1 MHKFW
6 DNLLSF
12 IKTLR
17 KRFGNVGRTAKICGS
32 MTNEKVLVIGSCG
45 QLGTEL
51 VEALRGIYGDSNVIA
66 SDVKKSDNPVFDGG
80 PFETLDILDADG
92 LGAVIQKYKPTQVY
106 HLAALLSAT
115 AEKNPEFGWKLNM
128 EGLFHVLNAA
138 RDTGIIKKV

>member
-32 MTNEKVLVIGSCG
+32 MTNEEVLVIGSCG

-66 SDVKKSDNPVFDGG
+66 SDVKKSDNPVLMGVRLKHWIFWMRM
-80 PFETLDILDADG
+80 
-92 LGAVIQKYKPTQVY
+92 VWV
-106 HLAALLSAT
+106 
-115 AEKNPEFGWKLNM
+115 
-128 EGLFHVLNAA
+128 
-138 RDTGIIKKV
+138 R

>member
-1 MHKFW
+1 M
-6 DNLLSF
+6 
-12 IKTLR
+12 R

-92 LGAVIQKYKPTQVY
+92 LGAVIQK
-106 HLAALLSAT
+106 
-115 AEKNPEFGWKLNM
+115 
-128 EGLFHVLNAA
+128 
-138 RDTGIIKKV
+138 